1 MTDRGRRF
9 GKGIAIALAVHIIAA
24 ALLGILGY
32 RFTQRPP
39 QILEVTLGGGGG
51 GGGKGSAAA
60 EKGTAV
66 FAAATVQQQKQQSAP
81 VRTDDIVDRKQKP
94 QTQQQEQPRQPQ
106 SSSTSSEAA
115 QSNVKSGEPGGG
127 EGTGAGTGQGSGEGS
142 GSGTGSGS
150 GSGSGSGAGQGSG
163 SGSGAG
169 QGSGSGV
176 PVTPPYLVS
185 STDPRYPPAARNREI
200 EGTVYVKMLVSS
212 GGSVENA
219 FVARSSGNEALDGAA
234 VEAVYNWNFSPAK
247 DTYGSPVRCYIT
259 MPVNFVLH

>member
-51 GGGKGSAAA
+51 GGGKGSTAAV
-60 EKGTAV
+60 KGTEN
-66 FAAATVQQQKQQSAP
+66 QQQSAAQQQLEKTQTARP
-81 VRTDDIVDRKQKP
+81 KADDIVDQKQKP
-94 QTQQQEQPRQPQ
+94 QQREQQTQQNN
-106 SSSTSSEAA
+106 TASETA
-115 QSNVKSGEPGGG
+115 QSNVKSGEADGSGTGGG
-127 EGTGAGTGQGSGEGS
+127 EGTGAGTGQGGGEGS

-150 GSGSGSGAGQGSG
+150 GSGSGQGAGK
-163 SGSGAG
+163 
-169 QGSGSGV
+169 GSGSGV

-212 GGSVENA
+212 GGRVENA

-234 VEAVYNWNFSPAK
+234 VEAVYNWSFSPAK
-247 DTYGSPVRCYIT
+247 DTFGSPVRCYIT

>member
-1 MTDRGRRF
+1 MKRLRVMLKAVKPVVLVPAAVKEQGLGQGR
-9 GKGIAIALAVHIIAA
+9 AAVKAA
-24 ALLGILGY
+24 A
-32 RFTQRPP
+32 R
-39 QILEVTLGGGGG
+39 
-51 GGGKGSAAA
+51 
-60 EKGTAV
+60 
-66 FAAATVQQQKQQSAP
+66 
-81 VRTDDIVDRKQKP
+81 VRI
-94 QTQQQEQPRQPQ
+94 E
-106 SSSTSSEAA
+106 
-115 QSNVKSGEPGGG
+115 EPL
-127 EGTGAGTGQGSGEGS
+127 
-142 GSGTGSGS
+142 SGTGSGS
-150 GSGSGSGAGQGSG
+150 GSG

-234 VEAVYNWNFSPAK
+234 VEAVYNWSFSPAK

>member
-1 MTDRGRRF
+1 MTDRGRRL

-39 QILEVTLGGGGG
+39 QILEVTLGGG
-51 GGGKGSAAA
+51 
-60 EKGTAV
+60 
-66 FAAATVQQQKQQSAP
+66 
-81 VRTDDIVDRKQKP
+81 
-94 QTQQQEQPRQPQ
+94 
-106 SSSTSSEAA
+106 
-115 QSNVKSGEPGGG
+115 
-127 EGTGAGTGQGSGEGS
+127 
-142 GSGTGSGS
+142 
-150 GSGSGSGAGQGSG
+150 SGAGQG

>member
-1 MTDRGRRF
+1 MKRLRVMLKAVKPVVLVPMAVKEQGLGQGRAAVKAAARV
-9 GKGIAIALAVHIIAA
+9 LAVVLEAA
-24 ALLGILGY
+24 A
-32 RFTQRPP
+32 
-39 QILEVTLGGGGG
+39 
-51 GGGKGSAAA
+51 
-60 EKGTAV
+60 AV
-66 FAAATVQQQKQQSAP
+66 GQ
-81 VRTDDIVDRKQKP
+81 VR
-94 QTQQQEQPRQPQ
+94 
-106 SSSTSSEAA
+106 EA
-115 QSNVKSGEPGGG
+115 
-127 EGTGAGTGQGSGEGS
+127 
-142 GSGTGSGS
+142 
-150 GSGSGSGAGQGSG
+150 
-163 SGSGAG
+163 
-169 QGSGSGV
+169 GSGV

>member
-51 GGGKGSAAA
+51 
-60 EKGTAV
+60 
-66 FAAATVQQQKQQSAP
+66 
-81 VRTDDIVDRKQKP
+81 
-94 QTQQQEQPRQPQ
+94 
-106 SSSTSSEAA
+106 
-115 QSNVKSGEPGGG
+115 
-127 EGTGAGTGQGSGEGS
+127 S

-150 GSGSGSGAGQGSG
+150 GSG

-234 VEAVYNWNFSPAK
+234 VEAVYNWSFSPAK

>member
-60 EKGTAV
+60 EKGTAET
-66 FAAATVQQQKQQSAP
+66 AAATVQQQKQQSAP

-150 GSGSGSGAGQGSG
+150 
-163 SGSGAG
+163 
-169 QGSGSGV
+169 GSGSGV

>member
-1 MTDRGRRF
+1 MTDRGRRL
-9 GKGIAIALAVHIIAA
+9 GKGIAIALAVHIVAA

-60 EKGTAV
+60 EKGTAET
-66 FAAATVQQQKQQSAP
+66 AASAATVQQQKQQSAP

-115 QSNVKSGEPGGG
+115 QSNVKSGEAGGTGIGGGEAGGTGIGGG
-127 EGTGAGTGQGSGEGS
+127 EGTGAGT
-142 GSGTGSGS
+142 
-150 GSGSGSGAGQGSG
+150 
-163 SGSGAG
+163 G

-234 VEAVYNWNFSPAK
+234 VEAVYNWSFSPAK

>member
-60 EKGTAV
+60 EKGTAET
-66 FAAATVQQQKQQSAP
+66 AAATVQQQKQQSAP

-94 QTQQQEQPRQPQ
+94 QTQQQEQPRQQQ

-127 EGTGAGTGQGSGEGS
+127 EGS

-150 GSGSGSGAGQGSG
+150 GSG

>member
-1 MTDRGRRF
+1 MTDKGRRLS
-9 GKGIAIALAVHIIAA
+9 KGVAIAVAVHIIAA

-51 GGGKGSAAA
+51 GGGKGTAAA
-60 EKGTAV
+60 VKGTDSRQQ
-66 FAAATVQQQKQQSAP
+66 AAAQQMQQKQQPASPTRA
-81 VRTDDIVDRKQKP
+81 DDIVDQKQKP
-94 QTQQQEQPRQPQ
+94 QQRQQPAQQQQQ
-106 SSSTSSEAA
+106 STANESA
-115 QSNVKSGEPGGG
+115 QSNVSSGETGGTGTGGG
-127 EGTGAGTGQGSGEGS
+127 EGTGAGTGQGSGE
-142 GSGTGSGS
+142 
-150 GSGSGSGAGQGSG
+150 
-163 SGSGAG
+163 
-169 QGSGSGV
+169 GSGV

-219 FVARSSGNEALDGAA
+219 FVARSSGNDALDGAA
-234 VEAVYNWNFSPAK
+234 VEAVYNWRFSPAK
-247 DTYGSPVRCYIT
+247 DTLGSPVRCYIT

>member
-94 QTQQQEQPRQPQ
+94 QTQQQEQPRQQQ

-115 QSNVKSGEPGGG
+115 QSNVKSGDPGGG

-142 GSGTGSGS
+142 GSGT
-150 GSGSGSGAGQGSG
+150 
-163 SGSGAG
+163 GSGAG

>member
-60 EKGTAV
+60 EKGTAET
-66 FAAATVQQQKQQSAP
+66 AAATVQQQKQQSAP

-150 GSGSGSGAGQGSG
+150 GSG

-259 MPVNFVLH
+259 MPINFVLH

>member
-1 MTDRGRRF
+1 MTDRGRRL
-9 GKGIAIALAVHIIAA
+9 GKGIAIALAVHIVAA

-60 EKGTAV
+60 EKGTAET
-66 FAAATVQQQKQQSAP
+66 AASAAVQQQKQQSAP

-94 QTQQQEQPRQPQ
+94 QTQQQEQTRQPQ

-115 QSNVKSGEPGGG
+115 QSNVKSGE
-127 EGTGAGTGQGSGEGS
+127 GS

-150 GSGSGSGAGQGSG
+150 GSGS
-163 SGSGAG
+163 G

-234 VEAVYNWNFSPAK
+234 VEAVYNWSFSPAK

>member
-39 QILEVTLGGGGG
+39 QILEVTWGGGGG

-60 EKGTAV
+60 EKGTAET
-66 FAAATVQQQKQQSAP
+66 AAATVQQQKQQSAP

-115 QSNVKSGEPGGG
+115 QSNVKSGE
-127 EGTGAGTGQGSGEGS
+127 TGVLVPVAVKEQGLGQGR
-142 GSGTGSGS
+142 
-150 GSGSGSGAGQGSG
+150 A
-163 SGSGAG
+163 A
-169 QGSGSGV
+169 V
-176 PVTPPYLVS
+176 KA
-185 STDPRYPPAARNREI
+185 AAR
-200 EGTVYVKMLVSS
+200 VLAVVL
-212 GGSVENA
+212 
-219 FVARSSGNEALDGAA
+219 EAAAA
-234 VEAVYNWNFSPAK
+234 VGQVREAAAVF
-247 DTYGSPVRCYIT
+247 R
-259 MPVNFVLH
+259 

>member
-1 MTDRGRRF
+1 MTDRGRRL
-9 GKGIAIALAVHIIAA
+9 GKGIAIALAVHIVAA

-60 EKGTAV
+60 EKGTAET
-66 FAAATVQQQKQQSAP
+66 AASAATVQQQKQQSAP

-94 QTQQQEQPRQPQ
+94 QTQQQEQTRQPQ

-115 QSNVKSGEPGGG
+115 QSNVKSAEAGG
-127 EGTGAGTGQGSGEGS
+127 T
-142 GSGTGSGS
+142 GTGSGS
-150 GSGSGSGAGQGSG
+150 GSG

-234 VEAVYNWNFSPAK
+234 VEAVYNWSFSPAK

>member
-60 EKGTAV
+60 EKGTAET
-66 FAAATVQQQKQQSAP
+66 AAATVQQQKQQSAP
-81 VRTDDIVDRKQKP
+81 VRTDDIVDRKQ
-94 QTQQQEQPRQPQ
+94 EQPRQPQ

-115 QSNVKSGEPGGG
+115 QSNVKSGETGGTGTGGG
-127 EGTGAGTGQGSGEGS
+127 EGTGAGTGRGSGEGS

-150 GSGSGSGAGQGSG
+150 GSG

>member
-9 GKGIAIALAVHIIAA
+9 GKGVAIALAVHIIAA
-24 ALLGILGY
+24 ALLGVLGY

-60 EKGTAV
+60 VKGAENQQPG
-66 FAAATVQQQKQQSAP
+66 AAQQQVEKTQLARP
-81 VRTDDIVDRKQKP
+81 KADDIVDQKQKP
-94 QTQQQEQPRQPQ
+94 QQQEQQRQTQ
-106 SSSTSSEAA
+106 QNNTASEAA
-115 QSNVKSGEPGGG
+115 QSNVKSGEADGSGTGGG

-150 GSGSGSGAGQGSG
+150 GSGSGQ
-163 SGSGAG
+163 GAG

-185 STDPRYPPAARNREI
+185 STDPRYPAAARNREI

-234 VEAVYNWNFSPAK
+234 VEAVYNWSFSPAK
-247 DTYGSPVRCYIT
+247 DTYDSPVRCYIT

>member
-60 EKGTAV
+60 EKGTAET
-66 FAAATVQQQKQQSAP
+66 AAATVQQQKQQSAP
-81 VRTDDIVDRKQKP
+81 VRTDDIVDIKQKP

-106 SSSTSSEAA
+106 SGSTSSEAA
-115 QSNVKSGEPGGG
+115 QSNVKSGETGGTGTGGG

-150 GSGSGSGAGQGSG
+150 
-163 SGSGAG
+163 
-169 QGSGSGV
+169 GSGSGV